1 MSMSLIAAVA
11 LWMIVPIGIVG
22 SLLHFAFDWSK
33 HNRFVAVFA
42 AVNESYWEHIKI
54 AVWPTFLMHTVLFA
68 VDGFR
73 YPSFLPAATISLY
86 AIPITMVGIVFLYK
100 FFLKRNVLW
109 IDIATFFVVI
119 LVSQVIFTSL
129 LVDISPSISTIILS
143 SLFLIALLSAFLV
156 FTLHPPKEPDV
167 FVDPLNLKY
176 GLQAHPDIESDA
188 PRDKT

>member
-54 AVWPTFLMHTVLFA
+54 AVWPTFLMHSVLFS
-68 VDGFR
+68 VGGFK

-129 LVDISPSISTIILS
+129 LVDINPSISTIILS

-176 GLQAHPDIESDA
+176 GLQAHPDIESDN
-188 PRDKT
+188 PQDKS

>member
-1 MSMSLIAAVA
+1 MSLIAAVA

-54 AVWPTFLMHTVLFA
+54 AVWPTFLMHSVLFS
-68 VDGFR
+68 VGGFK

-176 GLQAHPDIESDA
+176 GLQAHPDIESDN
-188 PRDKT
+188 PQDKS